1 MEREKE
7 YGIPQNFAAS
17 PGRFNLISDPNYISR
32 LLRCWQ
38 SLDYRFDP
46 SSVRML
52 GIYLHQPGCLVS
64 C

>member
-7 YGIPQNFAAS
+7 YGIPQLFAGS
-17 PGRFNLISDPNYISR
+17 LGRFNLISDPNYISR

-46 SSVRML
+46 SSIRMF
-52 GIYLHQPGCLVS
+52 GIYLRPSGCVVS